1 MATAQSTRMEPEVTV
16 FLDNLKHP
24 LRTEIQKLREVILKA
39 NPGLSEDI
47 KWNAPNYSLDGAD
60 RITMKILPPKNN
72 FLLILHGGV
81 RKKEDAKNMD
91 VKADG
96 LELEW
101 RGNDRAILTI
111 RSLNEIT
118 SNETAI
124 TKLINQWLKASR

>member
-1 MATAQSTRMEPEVTV
+1 MATAQSTRMNPEVTV

-72 FLLILHGGV
+72 FLLIFHGGV

-111 RSLNEIT
+111 RSLNDIT